1 MPFAGGTYG
10 WERLKKTSCTLCPP
24 GGALP
29 SGSPRRHGEAPY
41 EVPRDEGVDTRSGSP
56 TSQPDR
62 APPRDGRRRLW
73 RAFGAGARVR
83 SIRIGVPHALFRREK
98 SN

>member
-62 APPRDGRRRLW
+62 APLEM
-73 RAFGAGARVR
+73 AGVGC
-83 SIRIGVPHALFRREK
+83 GVPSGPGL
-98 SN
+98 